1 MSVVPITSAPT
12 SCPPFTSKCWT
23 PDKQRMKEAIVL
35 RLAECHDLFGSPQW
49 SVERR
54 NRHFTKIMSTINS
67 GQPIMTRWVDVNKSN
82 NKRMT

>member
-1 MSVVPITSAPT
+1 MSVPITFAPA

-23 PDKQRMKEAIVL
+23 PDKERMKEAIVL

-49 SVERR
+49 PVERR
-54 NRHFTKIMSTINS
+54 HRHFTEIMDTVCS
-67 GQPIMTRWVDVNKSN
+67 GQPIMTRWVDNSN